1 MNLTARRTPFTT
13 PLTTL
18 LAGLLLVGTTPASAA
33 TNEAAELRSLLK
45 QLQERLEALEKK
57 DQAATTAAPS
67 PTSGKQYIEAGD
79 LPGSFRLPGS
89 DTSIKLYGNVR
100 TDATYDFK
108 GRIAAVNSY
117 GWANSLFLQPFDN
130 SVAGRRTG
138 QTFATARGS
147 RFGFMTSTPT
157 AEYGAVTTKLEGD
170 FDGLNTLGG
179 ETQTTV
185 RLREAWAKVGGLLV
199 GQTWSTFVD
208 LRAQPDLIEWNGT
221 GITPTIRQAMARYS
235 LPAGPRGRVDLAVE
249 NSIGSTL
256 AKSPVADYDKGFD
269 FVAAFTQDTDWGHY
283 SLRAVTL
290 GYKNDQ
296 HSKQGYGMAAS
307 GRINLGRQDSIVLMA
322 AGGEGIGR
330 YMYNG
335 LVQGAVN
342 TPDGIR
348 LWRAWGAHAGYT
360 HRWSDSLRST
370 LAMAETHFE
379 RDDVA
384 NAAQRANSPAGADFY
399 PNEKLRQFWINTFWN
414 PARNVDL
421 GVDYSY
427 GKRETFNGEKGT
439 VSRLGTMLRYNFN

>member
-1 MNLTARRTPFTT
+1 MNLTARHTPVAV
-13 PLTTL
+13 L
-18 LAGLLLVGTTPASAA
+18 LAGLLLSGSNTASAA
-33 TNEAAELRSLLK
+33 TDEAAELRSMLK
-45 QLQERLEALEKK
+45 QLQARLEALEQK
-57 DQAATTAAPS
+57 DRTAAATPAPAAAATT
-67 PTSGKQYIEAGD
+67 TNRQYIEAGD
-79 LPGSFRLPGS
+79 LPGSFRVPGS

-108 GRIAAVNSY
+108 GRVAAINSY
-117 GWANSLFLQPFDN
+117 GWANSLFLQPFD
-130 SVAGRRTG
+130 SSAAGKRTG

-147 RFGFMTSTPT
+147 RFGFLTSTPT

-185 RLREAWAKVGGLLV
+185 RLREAWGKIGGLLV

-235 LPAGPRGRVDLAVE
+235 LPVGARGRVDLAVE

-256 AKSPVADYDKGFD
+256 VKSPVADYDTGFD
-269 FVAAFTQDTDWGHY
+269 YVAAFTQDTDWGHY
-283 SLRAVTL
+283 SVRAVTL
-290 GYKNDQ
+290 SYKNDQ
-296 HSKQGYGMAAS
+296 HSKQGYGVAAS
-307 GRINLGRQDSIVLMA
+307 SRINLGRQDSVVLMA

-348 LWRAWGAHAGYT
+348 LWRGWGAHAGYT

-370 LAMAETHFE
+370 VAMAETHFE

-414 PARNVDL
+414 PARNIDL